1 VDNFC
6 LLFFNK
12 TNYLVIIKMIS
23 NMKMKLWL
31 TMAFM
36 GTAFA
41 SFAQGGAARTSAMTY
56 LAEYKMDMKQVPK
69 LEMAKTKIDI
79 AADDEKTA
87 DDPKTWRYKAEIYSL
102 IAKNDQT
109 ASKFKDAAVEA
120 YDAAEKALSMEE
132 AKAEV
137 KGKPKSKIAK
147 KGEYVRIFQE
157 VTPALYNN
165 ATSAYNAKEWERAY
179 THFERLTQIPTRTA
193 ELDPRGKIKL
203 TFTAPST
210 GAVIDM
216 ESNARLLGGLAAV
229 YLEKP
234 EDAEKMFTPGIKN
247 KKFKEDDVKF
257 AYSKLATAYYTA
269 GKNDKAKA
277 ILKEARAQYPTNYD
291 LLIAEINIAL
301 AEGRLA
307 ELEEEL
313 AQAVKA
319 DPENVELHFVM
330 GNMYDELFRAKIDAS
345 DGAVSDEDAAKGKV
359 FFDKAVDWYKKAIK
373 LKTDHFNSLY
383 SLGAVHVNYSN
394 FFAVKIQNSE
404 DLTDEARKELEAS
417 YDKYVD
423 LGLEH
428 LLNAE
433 KVNGEDLGLIRA
445 LKEVYTRKSDEENY
459 MKYSKKEKELMSKQ

>member
-1 VDNFC
+1 
-6 LLFFNK
+6 
-12 TNYLVIIKMIS
+12 
-23 NMKMKLWL
+23 MKMKLWL

-36 GTAFA
+36 GA
-41 SFAQGGAARTSAMTY
+41 SLVSYAQGGAARTSAMTY
-56 LAEYKMDMKQVPK
+56 LAEYKMDAKQIPK

-87 DDPKTWRYKAEIYSL
+87 DDPKTWRYKAEIYAL

-109 ASKFKDAAVEA
+109 ASKFKTAALDA
-120 YDAAEKALSMEE
+120 YDALDKAVSMEE

-147 KGEYVRIFQE
+147 RGDYVRVFQE

-165 ATSAYNAKEWERAY
+165 ATTAYNAKEWENAY
-179 THFERLTQIPTRTA
+179 NHFERLIRIPSRTA
-193 ELDPRGKIKL
+193 EFDKRGKIDL

-216 ESNARLLGGLAAV
+216 ETNARLLGGLAAI
-229 YLEKP
+229 YLGKP
-234 EDAEKMFTPGIKN
+234 ENAEKMFMPGIKN
-247 KKFKEDDVKF
+247 KKFKEDDIKF
-257 AYSKLATAYYTA
+257 AYSKLATSYFSAEQ
-269 GKNDKAKA
+269 NDKAKA
-277 ILKEARAQYPTNYD
+277 ILKEARSLYPTNYD

-307 ELEEEL
+307 ELEGEL

-330 GNMYDELFRAKIDAS
+330 ANMYDELFRKQIDAS
-345 DGAVSDEDAAKGKV
+345 DGAVSDDEAKKGKEY
-359 FFDKAVDWYKKAIK
+359 FDKAVVWYKKAIAINPE
-373 LKTDHFNSLY
+373 HFNSLY

-394 FFAVKIQNSE
+394 FFAIKIQNSE
-404 DLTDEARKELEAS
+404 DISDEDRKKLEDS

-433 KVNGEDLGLIRA
+433 KVNGDDLGLIRA

>member
-1 VDNFC
+1 
-6 LLFFNK
+6 
-12 TNYLVIIKMIS
+12 
-23 NMKMKLWL
+23 MKLWL
-31 TMAFM
+31 TIAFM
-36 GTAFA
+36 GA
-41 SFAQGGAARTSAMTY
+41 SLLSYAQGGAARTSAMTY
-56 LAEYKMDMKQVPK
+56 LAEYKMDAKQIPK

-109 ASKFKDAAVEA
+109 ASKFKIAAVEA

-147 KGEYVRIFQE
+147 RGEYVRIFQE

-165 ATSAYNAKEWERAY
+165 ATSAYNAKEWENAY
-179 THFERLTQIPTRTA
+179 NHFERLIRIPSRTA
-193 ELDPRGKIKL
+193 EFDKRGKIDL

-216 ESNARLLGGLAAV
+216 ETNARLLGGLAAI

-234 EDAEKMFTPGIKN
+234 EEAEKMFMPGIKN
-247 KKFKEDDVKF
+247 KKFKEDDIKF
-257 AYSKLATAYYTA
+257 AYSKLATAYFV
-269 GKNDKAKA
+269 GEQNDKAKA
-277 ILKEARAQYPTNYD
+277 ILKEARKQYPTNYD

-307 ELEEEL
+307 ELEGEL

-330 GNMYDELFRAKIDAS
+330 ANMYDELFRKKIDAS
-345 DGAVSDEDAAKGKV
+345 DGAVGEEDAKKGKA
-359 FFDKAVDWYKKAIK
+359 FFDKAVEWYKKAIAIDGK
-373 LKTDHFNSLY
+373 HFNSLY

-394 FFAVKIQNSE
+394 FFAIKIQNSDKLSDEERKKLE
-404 DLTDEARKELEAS
+404 DS

-433 KVNGEDLGLIRA
+433 KVNGADLGLIRA

-459 MKYSKKEKELMSKQ
+459 MKYSKKEKKLMQKQ

>member
-1 VDNFC
+1 
-6 LLFFNK
+6 
-12 TNYLVIIKMIS
+12 
-23 NMKMKLWL
+23 MKMKLWL

-36 GTAFA
+36 GASFA
-41 SFAQGGAARTSAMTY
+41 SFAQGGAARTNAITY
-56 LAEYKMDMKQVPK
+56 LGEYKMNTKQIAK

-79 AADDEKTA
+79 AAADAKTS
-87 DDPKTWRYKAEIYSL
+87 DDPRTWRYKAEIYSL
-102 IAKNDQT
+102 IAKNDKT
-109 ASKFKDAAVEA
+109 ATKFKNAAIEAFDAV
-120 YDAAEKALSMEE
+120 EKALSMEE

-147 KGEYVRIFQE
+147 RGEYVRIFQE

-165 ATSAYNAKEWERAY
+165 ATSAYNAKEWESAY
-179 THFERLTQIPTRTA
+179 NHFDRLIRIPARTA
-193 ELDPRGKIKL
+193 DFDTRKKIKL

-210 GAVIDM
+210 GSVIDM
-216 ESNARLLGGLAAV
+216 EANARLLGGLAAI

-234 EDAEKMFTPGIKN
+234 ADAEKMFLAGIS
-247 KKFKEDDVKF
+247 KKQFKEDDVKF
-257 AYSKLATAYYTA
+257 AYSKLATAYFNA
-269 GKNDKAKA
+269 GDNDKAKA
-277 ILKEARAQYPTNYD
+277 ILKEAREKYPTNYD

-307 ELEEEL
+307 ELEGEL

-345 DGAVSDEDAAKGKV
+345 DGVVSSENVKLGEA
-359 FFDKAVDWYKKAIK
+359 FFDKAVLWYKKAIEIK
-373 LKTDHFNSLY
+373 SNHFNSLY

-404 DLTDEARKELEAS
+404 KLSDEDRKKLEES

-433 KVNGEDLGLIRA
+433 KVNGEDIGLIRA
-445 LKEVYTRKSDEENY
+445 LKEVYTRKSDDENWS
-459 MKYSKKEKELMSKQ
+459 KYNKKEKELLQKQ